1 MREARLKLY
10 RAMKRARQPSVER
23 LTVPIPVHEALKT
36 QNKAIKKGNYLVE
49 RKEERVAGVA
59 LKKPEEALKEDKK
72 MEEATAIIAPVVA
85 LKKPEE
91 ALKEDKKMEEATAII
106 APVVALKKP
115 EEALKEDK
123 KPEELPH
130 KQTREEHILAVKA
143 AKNIEESSAGE
154 NFVCDGSVDP
164 FASFKSIEAFTP
176 PQKAPIDV
184 KNSWKRKVRD
194 LVNQVAGMKTGGKEL
209 RNLLREEVD
218 RLKTERYNMFCKY
231 YLK

>member
-23 LTVPIPVHEALKT
+23 LAVPIPVHEALKT
-36 QNKAIKKGNYLVE
+36 QNEAINKGNYLVE
-49 RKEERVAGVA
+49 RKEERVA
-59 LKKPEEALKEDKK
+59 
-72 MEEATAIIAPVVA
+72 VVA

-91 ALKEDKKMEEATAII
+91 AVKEDKKMEAPAAII
-106 APVVALKKP
+106 ASVVAL
-115 EEALKEDK
+115 K

-130 KQTREEHILAVKA
+130 KQAREEHIPAVKA
-143 AKNIEESSAGE
+143 AKNTEESSAGE

-184 KNSWKRKVRD
+184 KNSWKRKVRN